1 MSNGANSLWGSRF
14 EGGPSEALA
23 ALSRSV
29 HFDWRLAKYDIAGSL
44 AHIKALYQAGYLA
57 TSELD
62 ALTRALTELLRR
74 VTEGSFTAKETD
86 EDVHGALERG
96 LIEIA
101 GSELGGKVRSTTSST

>member
-1 MSNGANSLWGSRF
+1 MSGSGSNSLWGSRF

-29 HFDWRLAKYDIAGSL
+29 HFDWRLASYDIAGSL
-44 AHIKALYQAGYLA
+44 AHIKALHQAGYL
-57 TSELD
+57 TTPELE
-62 ALTRALTELLRR
+62 ALTRHLEELRKR
-74 VTEGSFTAKETD
+74 VESGQFSPKPSD

-101 GSELGGKVRSTTSST
+101 GP